1 MRIVFLVMSPIL
13 PSELMSTLVVSS
25 TWLYFDGDGDESWML
40 LWTLHVGD
48 RSESDNHLHSEEK

>member
-1 MRIVFLVMSPIL
+1 MFLVVVSIL
-13 PSELMSTLVVSS
+13 RSELMSRLVVSS

-48 RSESDNHLHSEEK
+48 RSESDNHLHSEER